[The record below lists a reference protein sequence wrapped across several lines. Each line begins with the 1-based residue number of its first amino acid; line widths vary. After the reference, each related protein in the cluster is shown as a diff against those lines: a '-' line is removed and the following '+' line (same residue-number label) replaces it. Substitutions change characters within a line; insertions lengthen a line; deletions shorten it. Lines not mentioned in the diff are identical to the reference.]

1 MVAYCSRCLD
11 MNLVVFEK
19 KVLWKLKDE
28 FHLKKMT
35 KFLFEKVVRTSF
47 SNLKK
52 KTILKERQ
60 WKNRGMSKQSNSF
73 SFGKTH
79 TNLMETVAK
88 NQKLFQ

>member
-28 FHLKKMT
+28 FHSKKMT

-52 KTILKERQ
+52 KDYFER
-60 WKNRGMSKQSNSF
+60 KTVEKQ
-73 SFGKTH
+73 GDVQ
-79 TNLMETVAK
+79 TV
-88 NQKLFQ
+88 